1 MVNSPNTASLSHLES
16 LWLSLLQPVGEGWES
31 LCDYSATFTISL
43 SPGELISNP
52 NISGT
57 TLLKKGRGLKLTFS
71 PPCTTINISSL
82 GTVTCQ
88 QALSFRVK
96 AYFEFRFCLWPT
108 LQWQMYPFITLHLG
122 GKGGNTTYSIGFVWE
137 LSELISVKW
146 ISSYVFSL
154 TSTQKKSPSSVC
166 PSSIKLHMSY
176 DYTYRTI
183 LFFGK

>member
-1 MVNSPNTASLSHLES
+1 MVNSPHTASLSHLES

-43 SPGELISNP
+43 SPGELISHP

-57 TLLKKGRGLKLTFS
+57 TLLKKEEVSNWLSALPVRLSISALRHCDLSTGSEFQSQSILWVPLLSLTNSAVADVSIYHTPFGGERRKYY
-71 PPCTTINISSL
+71 I
-82 GTVTCQ
+82 
-88 QALSFRVK
+88 FHRVCVRIK
-96 AYFEFRFCLWPT
+96 
-108 LQWQMYPFITLHLG
+108 
-122 GKGGNTTYSIGFVWE
+122 WE
-137 LSELISVKW
+137 LSVKW